1 MSVNPDEVRD
11 ELKLF
16 LRSRRARLSPDTYGI
31 SRSERRRTPGLTR
44 DEIAQL
50 AGIGTT
56 TYTFL
61 EQGRKIN
68 VSAQLLEKL
77 SRVLQLNSQEKRH
90 LFRLAIGD
98 LPKLEPVTKSITPE
112 LQSMLNQYGNIP
124 AFILDRRFDV
134 VAMNASARLVF
145 GFTGPSDG
153 SVINIF
159 LELVS
164 PAARD
169 KFGADQEQ
177 HLRNTIAFFRLRYAR
192 YSDDLSVQDLVRR
205 LRKHSAQFN
214 DLWSRYEISD
224 GSESLRPVSM
234 THRILGKVHAHFKYL
249 MLFGMPELTVCV
261 VIPLDGT
268 DTAEKIAAALKER

>member
-77 SRVLQLNSQEKRH
+77 SRVLQINSQEKRH

-177 HLRNTIAFFRLRYAR
+177 HLRNTIAFFRRSKR
-192 YSDDLSVQDLVRR
+192 SRSRSSVA
-205 LRKHSAQFN
+205 KAQCA
-214 DLWSRYEISD
+214 
-224 GSESLRPVSM
+224 VQ
-234 THRILGKVHAHFKYL
+234 
-249 MLFGMPELTVCV
+249 
-261 VIPLDGT
+261 
-268 DTAEKIAAALKER
+268 

>member
-16 LRSRRARLSPDTYGI
+16 LRSRRARLSPDAYGI
-31 SRSERRRTPGLTR
+31 LRSERRRTPGLTR
-44 DEIAQL
+44 DELAQL

-68 VSAQLLEKL
+68 VSTQLLEKL
-77 SRVLQLNSQEKRH
+77 AKVLQLNSQEKRH

-98 LPKLEPVTKSITPE
+98 LPKLEPVTKSVTPE
-112 LQSMLNQYGNIP
+112 LHSMLNQYGNIP

-134 VAMNASARLVF
+134 VAINPAARLVF
-145 GFTGPSDG
+145 GFPSTIQG
-153 SVINIF
+153 NVSNIF

-164 PAARD
+164 PAARE
-169 KFGADQEQ
+169 KFGKDQEK

-192 YSDDLSVQDLVRR
+192 YSDDVSVQELVRK
-205 LRKHSAQFN
+205 LRRHSAQFN
-214 DLWSRYEISD
+214 DLWNRYEISD
-224 GSESLRPVSM
+224 GSESLAPVSM
-234 THRILGKVHAHFKYL
+234 SHQVLGKVHAHFKYL

-261 VIPLDGT
+261 VIPLEGT
-268 DTAEKIAAALKER
+268 DTAEKIALALKSD